1 MPTLIAF
8 MKIPHRRTALT
19 DHLDDMR
26 NYMPAEHR
34 ALIEEVAAMPDIRS
48 AAVTEPFN
56 AILDAMA
63 AFRRVHYR
71 WAEEYIS
78 RWTDDPRGTGGTP
91 YMEWLEQMLVET
103 EALGPTRRHG
113 MVCRMTDAGRQ
124 LYAQVMPEARRSV
137 AGEAFRNH

>member
-1 MPTLIAF
+1 TGAQSSIMPTLIAF

-34 ALIEEVAAMPDIRS
+34 ALIEEVAAMPDLR
-48 AAVTEPFN
+48 ALAVKEPYN

-91 YMEWLEQMLVET
+91 YMEWLQQMLVET
-103 EALGPTRRHG
+103 K
-113 MVCRMTDAGRQ
+113 
-124 LYAQVMPEARRSV
+124 AQRL
-137 AGEAFRNH
+137 